1 MSKRIPDE
9 LLRCPVCM
17 QKMSKSMFLEK
28 EEKYDPGVKAWSPTG
43 YARWQCNYL
52 ICEFCGHEEL
62 VDDDTFA
69 EEWFRL

>member
-1 MSKRIPDE
+1 MTIKHD
-9 LLRCPVCM
+9 
-17 QKMSKSMFLEK
+17 EK